1 MKANQVAD
9 SQQITP
15 PNPGASPNQLKGEKL
30 GRRLLRA
37 SLITVLAYLLSL
49 LFTQPFSFS
58 AGTMLSGADKNDFNL
73 TDFYHIVADARPI
86 RTLDSDIVLVDIA
99 HAERE
104 DIADALAVIS
114 EMEPAAVG
122 LDVVFDEERPDDELL
137 LQAMDN
143 LPSLVMAVGVSE
155 TPGKPGTFM
164 VDDYSYF
171 YPDCRGSHLH
181 GVVNFPTKFSGAT
194 VRSFRPEFID
204 ASGDTLRSLAL
215 ALAELAAPE
224 SARRIRAR
232 GREVELIDYPSRSFT
247 TMSLDEVPDNAD
259 KIAGKIV
266 LIGSLAEKEDVHA
279 TPINPDMPGVLIHAY
294 AVSTILRGAGY
305 RVVGRAINM
314 AIAFVLCFLLCFTNI
329 SFKSPARALW
339 MRIAQLAVLYL
350 IIRVGYYL
358 FVDKQIIIDFSYTLL
373 MLTFGFF
380 ALDLW
385 NGMAHYAGKLYKR
398 FKKQE

>member
-1 MKANQVAD
+1 MKAKQKTD

-15 PNPGASPNQLKGEKL
+15 PNYSASPNALKGETL

-58 AGTMLSGADKNDFNL
+58 AGTMLSSADKNDFNL

-86 RTLDSDIVLVDIA
+86 RSLDSDIVLVDIA
-99 HAERE
+99 NSERE
-104 DIADALAVIS
+104 DIIDLLNIIS
-114 EMEPAAVG
+114 EMQPAAVG
-122 LDVVFDEERPDDELL
+122 LDVVFDEEHPGDEALL
-137 LQAMDN
+137 EAMDR
-143 LPSLVMAVGVSE
+143 LPNLVMAVGVSE
-155 TPGKPGTFM
+155 APGEHGTFM

-171 YPDCRGSHLH
+171 YPACRGSHKH

-194 VRSFRPEFID
+194 IRSFRPDFVS
-204 ASGDTLRSLAL
+204 ASGDTLRSLAV
-215 ALAELAAPE
+215 ELADLVNPE
-224 SARRIRAR
+224 AVRRLRAHNS
-232 GREVELIDYPSRSFT
+232 EVELIDYPSRTFT
-247 TMSLDEVPDNAD
+247 SMSLDEVPDNAD

-279 TPINPDMPGVLIHAY
+279 TPINSAMPGVLIHAY
-294 AVSTILRGAGY
+294 ATSTILRSATY
-305 RVVGRAINM
+305 KAVGRAVNM

-329 SFKSPARALW
+329 TYKSPARALW
-339 MRIAQLAVLYL
+339 MRVAQLGVLYL
-350 IIRVGYYL
+350 IIRIGYYM
-358 FVDKQIIIDFSYTLL
+358 FVDKQVIIDFSYSLL

-385 NGMAHYAGKLYKR
+385 TGLAHYAGLLYNKL
-398 FKKQE
+398 KKQK